1 MIKIEENNAI
11 QEKANG
17 WLVALSILVPLAGLI
32 IFITQ
37 KDKHPKTAK
46 VSGICALISF
56 IVSII
61 VIVIFSFV
69 VVSVSTTAMLAWEN
83 GLLEKSKVAA
93 SQNAIDAA
101 KDTVSI
107 YVSEALS
114 KYLTDKYTN
123 NKNTDISLY
132 ITDALKKAK
141 KELSQNGISLSTSEN
156 KIYLSSDRYKV
167 SATVSEDGNVKWS
180 NVEEK

>member
-1 MIKIEENNAI
+1 MIKIEENKVI

-37 KDKHPKTAK
+37 KDKQPKTAK

-56 IVSII
+56 VVSII
-61 VIVIFSFV
+61 IISIFTFVIVP
-69 VVSVSTTAMLAWEN
+69 TTVMVMVADDN
-83 GLLEKSKVAA
+83 GLLEKSKVAT
-93 SQNAIDAA
+93 SQNAIAAA

-107 YVSEALS
+107 YVGEALN
-114 KYLTDKYTN
+114 KYITDKYTN
-123 NKNTDISLY
+123 NKNTDISKYL
-132 ITDALKKAK
+132 IDALKKAK
-141 KELSQNGISLSTSEN
+141 KEVSQNGISLTTSGN

-167 SATVSEDGNVKWS
+167 SATVSEEGNIKWS
-180 NVEEK
+180 DIEE

>member
-1 MIKIEENNAI
+1 MIAEEN
-11 QEKANG
+11 E
-17 WLVALSILVPLAGLI
+17 IL
-32 IFITQ
+32 
-37 KDKHPKTAK
+37 
-46 VSGICALISF
+46 
-56 IVSII
+56 
-61 VIVIFSFV
+61 
-69 VVSVSTTAMLAWEN
+69 ER
-83 GLLEKSKVAA
+83 SKVAA

-141 KELSQNGISLSTSEN
+141 KALSPHGISLSTSEH

>member
-1 MIKIEENNAI
+1 MIHIYDEDIYKHSDNIC
-11 QEKANG
+11 
-17 WLVALSILVPLAGLI
+17 LSCEY
-32 IFITQ
+32 
-37 KDKHPKTAK
+37 D
-46 VSGICALISF
+46 ICSDC
-56 IVSII
+56 
-61 VIVIFSFV
+61 
-69 VVSVSTTAMLAWEN
+69 E
-83 GLLEKSKVAA
+83 
-93 SQNAIDAA
+93 
-101 KDTVSI
+101 I
-107 YVSEALS
+107 Y
-114 KYLTDKYTN
+114 

>member
-1 MIKIEENNAI
+1 MIRIEENNTI

-37 KDKHPKTAK
+37 KDKQPKTAK

-61 VIVIFSFV
+61 VITIFTFVIIP
-69 VVSVSTTAMLAWEN
+69 TTVMIAEEN
-83 GLLEKSKVAA
+83 EILERSKVAA

-114 KYLTDKYTN
+114 KYITDKYTN